1 MFQRFL
7 CFNSKT
13 QNNYQSPSVWAFMQD
28 LTSWSLM
35 IMRTVRNH
43 PRTTREDLV
52 SDLKATGTIVT
63 KKTIDNILRREG
75 LKSCNVPLLKKA
87 HVQARLKFAI
97 DLEENWVKVLLSD
110 ESKIHLFGINS
121 TRRVW
126 RRSNAAYDP
135 NNTIHTIQSCIGFKI
150 NRLL

>member
-13 QNNYQSPSVWAFMQD
+13 QNNCQSPSVWASMQD

-43 PRTTREDLV
+43 PRTTRKDLV

-75 LKSCNVPLLKKA
+75 LKSCNISLLKKA

-97 DLEENWVKVLLSD
+97 DLEENWLKVLLSD

-135 NNTIHTIQSCIGFKI
+135 NNTIHTKKKS
-150 NRLL
+150 